1 MSFHVYHPETRCMVS
16 LVLPQEVQ
24 HEIARIAQNGQ
35 IDVPCLEKFA
45 YLVLQIAYQ
54 DYSQG
59 NHLTI
64 DELKTAIY
72 RRFKV
77 TNTKELKQSGAFK
90 LATEGLEIPDFRLKS
105 TWEMLYRRFIDILP
119 HEREQ
124 QGYGCINGVNIFDYF
139 KPWQVF
145 DLDPKTATKQDIKNA
160 YYRLS
165 KIYHPDNPETG
176 DRMIFERIDL
186 MYKSL
191 IFEI

>member
-1 MSFHVYHPETRCMVS
+1 MVL
-16 LVLPQEVQ
+16 LVLPQEVR
-24 HEIARIAQNGQ
+24 HEIARIAQSGQ
-35 IDVPCLEKFA
+35 IDVPSLDQFA
-45 YLVLQIAYQ
+45 YLVLRSAYQ
-54 DYSQG
+54 EETPENS
-59 NHLTI
+59 LSI
-64 DELKTAIY
+64 DELKSAIY

-77 TNTKELKQSGAFK
+77 KNTKELKQSGAFK
-90 LATEGLEIPDFRLKS
+90 MATEGIKIPDFRLKS

-119 HEREQ
+119 HELDQ
-124 QGYGCINGVNIFDYF
+124 QGYGCINGVNVFNYF

-191 IFEI
+191 SFEI

>member
-1 MSFHVYHPETRCMVS
+1 MLPS
-16 LVLPQEVQ
+16 VLPQKVR

-35 IDVPCLEKFA
+35 IDVPRLEEFA
-45 YLVLQIAYQ
+45 YLVLRSA
-54 DYSQG
+54 DREATPANSL
-59 NHLTI
+59 NI
-64 DELKTAIY
+64 DELKAAIY
-72 RRFKV
+72 RRFQV
-77 TNTKELKQSGAFK
+77 TNTKELKQSGAFQM
-90 LATEGLEIPDFRLKS
+90 ATEGIEIPDFRLKS

-119 HEREQ
+119 HERDQ

-145 DLDPKTATKQDIKNA
+145 DLNPKTATKQDIKNA